1 MKDLTEELRMK
12 YLGKRDPIGN
22 VVNMLMRF
30 NFCCT
35 ELFAH
40 KGDLT
45 LTVLRERG
53 KGTLDSSVVVEI
65 YTGLK
70 NRDLKLL
77 AINNNM
83 MTYNFTKYYYTFVNT
98 YTGLGA
104 KILLGPDD
112 ADQLDKVLGIIY
124 DSSKFFEYE
133 QRLLELRF
141 ELSVLIE
148 DTIYPALKERGFSIY
163 KDRQFSG
170 SRIDFGI
177 VPKLFIRNS
186 CMDYVF
192 SRTSVHVPFIG
203 FGVHPITGKFLALDV
218 RENNLQNYHQ
228 VDLKELS
235 KEELVRYI
243 YSIII

>member
-12 YLGKRDPIGN
+12 YIGKRDPIGN
-22 VVNMLMRF
+22 VVSTLTLF
-30 NFCCT
+30 NFSCT

-40 KGDLT
+40 KGDLA
-45 LTVLRERG
+45 LTVLREGG
-53 KGTLDSSVVVEI
+53 KGTLDTSVVVEI
-65 YTGLK
+65 YTGLR
-70 NRDLKLL
+70 NRDLKLV
-77 AINNNM
+77 AINNNV

-104 KILLGPDD
+104 KILLGPEDVG
-112 ADQLDKVLGIIY
+112 QLGSILSIIY

-148 DTIYPALKERGFSIY
+148 DVIYPALKERGFSIY

-170 SRIDFGI
+170 ARIDFGI

-192 SRTSVHVPFIG
+192 YRTSVHVPYIG

>member
-12 YLGKRDPIGN
+12 YIGKRDPMGN
-22 VVNMLMRF
+22 VVNTLLTRF

-35 ELFAH
+35 ELFTH
-40 KGDLT
+40 KGDLL
-45 LTVLRERG
+45 LTVLREKG
-53 KGTLDSSVVVEI
+53 KGVLDSSVVVEI
-65 YTGLK
+65 YTGQK

-104 KILLGPDD
+104 KILLGPEDV
-112 ADQLDKVLGIIY
+112 DQLDKILGIIY
-124 DSSKFFEYE
+124 NSSKFFEYE

-141 ELSVLIE
+141 ELSILIE
-148 DTIYPALKERGFSIY
+148 DVIYPALKERGFSIY

-170 SRIDFGI
+170 SRVDYGI
-177 VPKLFIRNS
+177 VPKLLIKNS
-186 CMDYVF
+186 CLDYAF
-192 SRTSVHVPFIG
+192 QRTSVHVPFIG

-218 RENNLQNYHQ
+218 RDNNLQYYNQ
-228 VDLKELS
+228 DLKKLS
-235 KEELVRYI
+235 NEELVDYI
-243 YSIII
+243 RSIIV